1 MLTAENQLA
10 PSIHVPEHGPLAVH
24 TCRTW
29 DELEA
34 FREPWNSMLGA
45 NPAASIFQ
53 TPEWQAAW
61 WKAFGRDNRLL
72 ALVFSDAYGN
82 TVGLAPLYTQRIR
95 FLGMGLTTL
104 RIVGAGSG
112 DSDALDFITAPG
124 HEAACAEAFFAW
136 FARQKDLHICA
147 LETLPQKSRIAKV
160 LFRWAQESGWSV
172 DSMLTPNF
180 IVDLPATWPQY
191 LSSLEPSFRP
201 LLTRYPKRLKS
212 RFSVRFNR
220 CERVDDLKA
229 QLQALFDLHQ
239 MRWTCRGQTGA
250 FAREDRRDFYFGM
263 AAAFLE
269 RGWLEFW
276 QLELDGETVGAQ
288 FCFRYNNTVSL
299 LQEGFHP
306 KYAAEKIGYALRA
319 HLLEEMIRAG
329 ATQYDFLGG
338 ADQYKARFG
347 ARQTNYLNLFIAGTS
362 RRARL
367 YLAWQKQE
375 RKIKAWLKTNLP
387 ADLVNAMRRYAT
399 ESPGPSQQKC
409 STE

>member
-1 MLTAENQLA
+1 MLAAENQLA
-10 PSIHVPEHGPLAVH
+10 LPTPMPVPGPLAIR
-24 TCRTW
+24 TCSTW
-29 DELEA
+29 DELEQ
-34 FREPWNSMLGA
+34 FRETWNSLLQA
-45 NPAASIFQ
+45 NPASSIFQ
-53 TPEWQAAW
+53 TPEWQATW
-61 WKAFGRDNRLL
+61 WKAFGQDKILL
-72 ALVFSDAYGN
+72 ALVFSDVYGKP
-82 TVGLAPLYTQRIR
+82 VGLAPLYAQQTR
-95 FLGMGLTTL
+95 FLGMSLTTL
-104 RIVGAGSG
+104 RMVGAGSG

-124 HEAACAEAFFAW
+124 HEAGCVEAFIEW
-136 FARQKDLHICA
+136 FARQDNLHVCA
-147 LETLPQKSRIAKV
+147 LETLPEKSRVAGA
-160 LFRWAQESGWSV
+160 LLQWAQESGWNI
-172 DSMLTPNF
+172 DSTFTSNF
-180 IVDLPATWPQY
+180 IIDLPATWPQY

-220 CERVDDLKA
+220 CERVDDLKT

-239 MRWTCRGQTGA
+239 MRWTGRGKTGA
-250 FAREDRRDFYFGM
+250 FAREDRRDFYFRM

-338 ADQYKARFG
+338 SDAYKAKFG
-347 ARQTNYLNLFIAGTS
+347 AREAQYLNLSFAGPS
-362 RRARL
+362 RLGRL
-367 YLAWQKQE
+367 YLAVQKQK
-375 RKIKAWLKTNLP
+375 RKVKTWLKTRLP
-387 ADLVNAMRRYAT
+387 AALVAAMRRNVRTQAT
-399 ESPGPSQQKC
+399 GTAQ
-409 STE
+409 